1 MHTPR
6 WGQVARSPSGLHP
19 ATTIGVQVCHAGVPH
34 LVDRPTQ
41 LICISDLYMS
51 TDKYKRHSRFATQVN
66 LTSVLP
72 RPQALLSLTTTSV
85 TSLNIRPRGS
95 LKDLSIDRIFD
106 FLYWPIFLYWPK
118 LPKLKS
124 HLRCSSKLKVQCP
137 FLLPLQASTT
147 ALQIA
152 FEQYFSL
159 QNVFGFYENLY

>member
-1 MHTPR
+1 MHPPR
-6 WGQVARSPSGLHP
+6 WGQVAWSPSGLHP
-19 ATTIGVQVCHAGVPH
+19 SSAIGVQVCHAGVPH

-95 LKDLSIDRIFD
+95 LKDLSKDRWNLWLSI
-106 FLYWPIFLYWPK
+106 LSYI
-118 LPKLKS
+118 
-124 HLRCSSKLKVQCP
+124 SKLAKTP
-137 FLLPLQASTT
+137 KTEKSPEMFLQAEGAVPFPAPAASVHHRPPDCLR
-147 ALQIA
+147 AI
-152 FEQYFSL
+152 F
-159 QNVFGFYENLY
+159 